1 MKLSSLYSNKRNF
14 KRIDFND
21 GVNIIIGRINNPEIK
36 NTYTHN
42 LGKSLIVKLV
52 DFLLLKENINKD
64 FFLKKNSLF
73 KDYVFFL
80 ELKLN
85 NGQFVTIKRSV
96 EKSTVVSIKIH
107 SECRQNFTELIEW
120 DYKDISV
127 GETKNGPKAISII
140 QNLLEFDVLN
150 NEQYRKYITYF
161 MREQGDYNNPF
172 LLGKY
177 SKGRDSEW
185 KPMLFELLGYDGELL
200 REAFDITDSIEKLE
214 KEIKEIEMFS
224 HVKDGDIDTQQNIKK
239 LCEDRVKELEL
250 NAKSF
255 DFYLN
260 DLNISKELIE
270 DIEKK
275 VSILNN
281 KLYKV
286 KSEIARISE
295 ELNVNVAYDYNAVF
309 ELYQEVQLIF
319 PEKLKKNFEDLIEF
333 NKKITTERYAKLN
346 ELQIKRE
353 EGAVA
358 LDSELRELNL
368 QRVEALKKL
377 QEVETFQK
385 YNDAQSNINIWRKR
399 VFEAEQK
406 IEAIQDLREKE
417 KTLAYEKIKYNT
429 LRANIANLI
438 EQTTEKATEIRNL
451 FTKYVKRV
459 INQDATLSLEMPQK
473 KESCSIKFKITT
485 LGIDGKETQAGD
497 GYTYRKEICACMDLA
512 ILKSYCDRSFC
523 RFVIHDG
530 CVDSEDHR
538 CAIGYLELIK
548 ELAENGLQCIVTMI
562 DSVVPLKSDGSKYNL
577 SDDEVILELNDNA
590 DGSGK
595 LFGFNF

>member
-52 DFLLLKENINKD
+52 DFLLLKEKINKD

-353 EGAVA
+353 EEAVA

>member
-353 EGAVA
+353 EEAVA

-590 DGSGK
+590 NGSGK